1 MEAKNDGKMERL
13 YPSSFKYDTILR
25 YLCYIEGGLQ
35 IAHVGEESNNQQMY
49 GNLQWFVL
57 LTMYGL
63 RVGFVYFMTRL
74 FFRWKWQPQPP
85 NVTSPS
91 PYQLLQK

>member
-35 IAHVGEESNNQQMY
+35 IAHVGGGIE
-49 GNLQWFVL
+49 
-57 LTMYGL
+57 
-63 RVGFVYFMTRL
+63 
-74 FFRWKWQPQPP
+74 QPA
-85 NVTSPS
+85 NVW
-91 PYQLLQK
+91 